1 MAIEPDKE
9 PEEFLD
15 WLAVT
20 PADEALIPIEDP
32 LQKEREWLLNLFLY
46 GSSILLTLAVP
57 GVWISQSIS
66 QGLPLA
72 EVVLETW
79 FLAVFIPLSW
89 LIAVARIPYSIKA
102 GGWVL
107 LNAVYVIA
115 EFANSGLIGQSK
127 VSFVVTA
134 CLATVFFS
142 YRTGLLTTAGIALC
156 QIVLSLLIQNQYLTL
171 NETITAQ
178 FVNGQDFSQLYIS
191 WVVSF
196 VLTAFM
202 YRIIVE
208 AYNSLRRQ
216 QELNQ
221 QVENEQA
228 NLEHQL
234 NQRTQ
239 LLSITNEINQVLSTL
254 LDRNTLV
261 MEVVDL
267 VQKSFGYYHVH
278 IYLVDHETHNLR
290 MVGGT
295 GEAGK
300 ALLMGQHKLVSGQG
314 LVGRAALMGIP
325 LIVPD
330 VSIDPTWLPNPLL
343 PETKAEIAVPIT
355 AEDQIVGVLDVQHH
369 IVSGLTE
376 QDVDII
382 ENVTNQ
388 IAIALRNA
396 EVYERA
402 QLKANR
408 EVLMNSIGQR
418 LQLAPDIDTIFQT
431 AARELGLA
439 LKAKQIAINLSP
451 QAVQKLFAPPQT
463 EER

>member
-32 LQKEREWLLNLFLY
+32 LQKERQWLLNLFLY
-46 GSSILLTLAVP
+46 GSSIMLTMAVP
-57 GVWISQSIS
+57 GVWISQSLS
-66 QGLPLA
+66 QGLPIGQ
-72 EVVLETW
+72 VVAETW
-79 FLAVFIPLSW
+79 FLGVFIPLSW
-89 LIAVARIPYSIKA
+89 LITLAPISYSIKA

-107 LNAVYVIA
+107 LNAIYVVA

-142 YRTGLLTTAGIALC
+142 YRAGLLTTAGIVLC
-156 QIVLSLLIQNQYLTL
+156 QMVLSWLIQNQYLAP
-171 NETITAQ
+171 NETITSQ
-178 FVNGQDFSQLYIS
+178 LVTGQDFNQLYIS
-191 WVVSF
+191 WGVSF

-228 NLEHQL
+228 DLEHQL
-234 NQRTQ
+234 SQRTQ

-254 LDRNTLV
+254 LDRNTLI

-300 ALLMGQHKLVSGQG
+300 ALLMGQHKLVDRKS
-314 LVGRAALMGIP
+314 V
-325 LIVPD
+325 V
-330 VSIDPTWLPNPLL
+330 
-343 PETKAEIAVPIT
+343 
-355 AEDQIVGVLDVQHH
+355 
-369 IVSGLTE
+369 
-376 QDVDII
+376 
-382 ENVTNQ
+382 
-388 IAIALRNA
+388 
-396 EVYERA
+396 
-402 QLKANR
+402 
-408 EVLMNSIGQR
+408 
-418 LQLAPDIDTIFQT
+418 
-431 AARELGLA
+431 
-439 LKAKQIAINLSP
+439 
-451 QAVQKLFAPPQT
+451 
-463 EER
+463 